1 MDGKM
6 IGQDVEYDLK
16 QIKRATLERG
26 WTPYRLATEAGVSTA
41 TTARLFRGIR
51 LTATTVKKLA
61 DALGIS
67 LKDLIVVSSD
77 EESAA

>member
-51 LTATTVKKLA
+51 LTATTV
-61 DALGIS
+61 
-67 LKDLIVVSSD
+67 
-77 EESAA
+77 